1 MTEQDGITE
10 GVFEE
15 MDSAPVSNKAL
26 QTAISQR
33 SLDFQGDVTEELTDG
48 F

>member
-1 MTEQDGITE
+1 MTEQDEITE

-15 MDSAPVSNKAL
+15 MDSASVSNKDL
-26 QTAISQR
+26 KTAISQR